1 MGFEEG
7 DELPSGEI
15 DALAISGLP
24 SNISRSISG
33 GKPFCAGAVALSRKM
48 HDTQSKTLVFKYVRG
63 FLIISNEL
71 LVDVGSQY

>member
-1 MGFEEG
+1 MN
-7 DELPSGEI
+7 LPSGEI

-24 SNISRSISG
+24 SNISWSISG

-48 HDTQSKTLVFKYVRG
+48 HGSAQSKTLVFKYVRG